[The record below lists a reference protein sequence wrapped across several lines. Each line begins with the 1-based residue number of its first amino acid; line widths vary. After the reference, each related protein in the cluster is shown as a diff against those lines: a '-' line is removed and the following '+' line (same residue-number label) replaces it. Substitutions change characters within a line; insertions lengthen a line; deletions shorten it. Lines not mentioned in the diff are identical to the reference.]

1 MKLFEEQ
8 KPLQDV
14 VLLFNQ
20 LFKEFK
26 ENNSENLSKYLSPS
40 GLSCQVSCAFKLQ
53 GITTEP
59 EKESF
64 QSASFAAAGEDRHKR
79 IQEFLSI
86 TPYWVDVS
94 KYIKEKGLPLKA
106 VVKVNTKKYNTPE
119 RELPREIDKDDIEE
133 FLSKYNLPRDA
144 IKEDEFETLLV
155 HTSLP
160 IRFKCDGILLID
172 GIYYILEIK
181 TEGERKN
188 NGRSTYD
195 PKHQLQGKAY
205 TWLFKI
211 EKILWVYEGRDSL
224 VQRFFVQLV
233 TPKEK
238 LEIRNYIQKIVDN
251 FNTPENLEKDET
263 QCKYCNYKKYCKKY
277 FSNN

>member
-119 RELPREIDKDDIEE
+119 RELPKR
-133 FLSKYNLPRDA
+133 NR
-144 IKEDEFETLLV
+144 
-155 HTSLP
+155 
-160 IRFKCDGILLID
+160 
-172 GIYYILEIK
+172 
-181 TEGERKN
+181 
-188 NGRSTYD
+188 
-195 PKHQLQGKAY
+195 
-205 TWLFKI
+205 
-211 EKILWVYEGRDSL
+211 
-224 VQRFFVQLV
+224 QR
-233 TPKEK
+233 
-238 LEIRNYIQKIVDN
+238 
-251 FNTPENLEKDET
+251 
-263 QCKYCNYKKYCKKY
+263 
-277 FSNN
+277 